1 MQACACIFYMKAS
14 VSERRPKAE
23 SSRAKTEEKSF
34 FFCLL
39 HNIYIMHKNNGAK
52 LDVQRHYLNKIV
64 LWHDSIGENHLIL
77 LKLLPDIGMF
87 IYECAVDCMKGR
99 Y

>member
-1 MQACACIFYMKAS
+1 MPAFFYESLGAKRCIRE
-14 VSERRPKAE
+14 ER
-23 SSRAKTEEKSF
+23 SGAKIEEKSF

-39 HNIYIMHKNNGAK
+39 HNIYIMHKNNGEK

>member
-1 MQACACIFYMKAS
+1 MQAHACIFYMKAS

-39 HNIYIMHKNNGAK
+39 RNIYKMHKSNDAK
-52 LDVQRHYLNKIV
+52 LDMQRHYLNKIV

-77 LKLLPDIGMF
+77 LKMFTDIGMF
-87 IYECAVDCMKGR
+87 I
-99 Y
+99 